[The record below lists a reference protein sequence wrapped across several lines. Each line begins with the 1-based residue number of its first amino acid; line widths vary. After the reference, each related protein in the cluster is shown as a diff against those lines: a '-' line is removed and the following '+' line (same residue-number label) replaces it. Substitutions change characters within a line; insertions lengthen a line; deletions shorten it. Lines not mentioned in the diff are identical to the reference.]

1 MNVLYSLLL
10 ASGTEEALFAAL
22 WLGLGERPGQ
32 YDDATF
38 ETLRAVAAR
47 YSLDLTDSQAR
58 KRVKALELRGLVK
71 IEPRRERGRFDFAVF
86 APQIAKTATV
96 AETATEPAA
105 TVETNELET
114 VGNVEVT
121 AVSSEPPRVAPARD
135 NNKYK
140 INIKNKK
147 INQPANF
154 AEVRGTGATVD
165 NTSTTAPTDSESVRD
180 VADVRAVVDFDAPKV
195 AALRSSI
202 AERIWEPTTN
212 PDLIDRMT
220 AAVVLNVGGA
230 TRSTVDSII
239 SEALN
244 ERTLYDRSNGRAGK
258 RTAWSAATLRV
269 KRLFENAGWRW
280 SPTRF
285 ADEPRPTRRP
295 AAVAVAKPST
305 ANPVAT
311 RSHDELNAIVEGF
324 TVDDLDLSFDAFKI
338 AVRDRRRP
346 ANAFD
351 LDRLAFEI
359 RGALRELKKT
369 EKFQFSTC
377 NNIK

>member
-10 ASGTEEALFAAL
+10 ASGTEEAFFAAL
-22 WLGLGERPGQ
+22 WLGLGERSGQ
-32 YDDATF
+32 YVDATF

-47 YSLDLTDSQAR
+47 FSLDLTDSQAR
-58 KRVKALELRGLVK
+58 KRVKALESRGLVK
-71 IEPRRERGRFDFAVF
+71 IEPRRERGRFDFSVF
-86 APQIAKTATV
+86 APQIAESATA
-96 AETATEPAA
+96 AETATETAANVETKPLETAETVEITAVPAA
-105 TVETNELET
+105 
-114 VGNVEVT
+114 
-121 AVSSEPPRVAPARD
+121 SSRVVPACD
-135 NNKYK
+135 NNKNK

-147 INQPANF
+147 INQNANF
-154 AEVRGTGATVD
+154 AEVRETGATVD
-165 NTSTTAPTDSESVRD
+165 RTSTTAPADSESVRD
-180 VADVRAVVDFDAPKV
+180 VADVRAVVDFEAPKV

-202 AERIWEPTTN
+202 VERIWEPTTN

-230 TRSTVDSII
+230 TKSTVDSII
-239 SEALN
+239 AEALN
-244 ERTLYDRSNGRAGK
+244 ERTLYDRSNGKAGK

-295 AAVAVAKPST
+295 VAAAPVAAKQSTVESTRSLNELRAVAT
-305 ANPVAT
+305 
-311 RSHDELNAIVEGF
+311 GF
-324 TVDDLDLSFDAFKI
+324 TVADLDLSFDAFKV
-338 AVRDRRRP
+338 AVRERRRP

-359 RGALRELKKT
+359 RGALRELKK
-369 EKFQFSTC
+369 F
-377 NNIK
+377 

>member
-22 WLGLGERPGQ
+22 WLGLGERSGQ
-32 YDDATF
+32 YVDATF

-47 YSLDLTDSQAR
+47 FSLDLTDSQAR
-58 KRVKALELRGLVK
+58 KRVKALESRGLVK
-71 IEPRRERGRFDFAVF
+71 IEPRRERGRFDFSVF
-86 APQIAKTATV
+86 APQIAESATV
-96 AETATEPAA
+96 AETAMESAANVEPKAVE
-105 TVETNELET
+105 TVEITA
-114 VGNVEVT
+114 VP
-121 AVSSEPPRVAPARD
+121 AVSSRVAPACD
-135 NNKYK
+135 DNKYK

-147 INQPANF
+147 INQTADF
-154 AEVRGTGATVD
+154 AEVEETGATVD
-165 NTSTTAPTDSESVRD
+165 KTSTTALADPESVRD
-180 VADVRAVVDFDAPKV
+180 VADVRAVVDFEAPKV

-202 AERIWEPTTN
+202 VERVWEPTLHA
-212 PDLIDRMT
+212 DLIDRMT

-230 TRSTVDSII
+230 TKSTVDSII
-239 SEALN
+239 AEALN
-244 ERTLYDRSNGRAGK
+244 ERTLYDRSNGKAGK
-258 RTAWSAATLRV
+258 RTVWSAATLRV

-285 ADEPRPTRRP
+285 ADEPRPTRRS
-295 AAVAVAKPST
+295 AAVAAAKPST

-311 RSHDELNAIVEGF
+311 RSLDELNAVVEGF
-324 TVDDLDLSFDAFKI
+324 TVADLDLSFEAFKI

-359 RGALRELKKT
+359 RGALRELKN
-369 EKFQFSTC
+369 F
-377 NNIK
+377 